1 MKLVLKRESKKGKS
15 NSSIGEACDKTSNK
29 RAAEAPNKRATPG
42 KRETNILFA
51 FQFPPI
57 LRHLP
62 ISVWEL

>member
-51 FQFPPI
+51 FQFPYRNWQVPKN
-57 LRHLP
+57 R
-62 ISVWEL
+62 WEL